1 MFRVLG
7 ILIVVLILLIVVAGV
22 VNAKVVRPN
31 RIRKHIAELEAEN
44 ERLDALLDKQLQ
56 KDRKESCNRSPAR
69 SATTTNRRGSF
80 LCCLVI
86 RRPPRTSASR
96 RKCSPSTGPTRP

>member
-56 KDRKESCNRSPAR
+56 QDRKE
-69 SATTTNRRGSF
+69 
-80 LCCLVI
+80 
-86 RRPPRTSASR
+86 
-96 RKCSPSTGPTRP
+96 TRA